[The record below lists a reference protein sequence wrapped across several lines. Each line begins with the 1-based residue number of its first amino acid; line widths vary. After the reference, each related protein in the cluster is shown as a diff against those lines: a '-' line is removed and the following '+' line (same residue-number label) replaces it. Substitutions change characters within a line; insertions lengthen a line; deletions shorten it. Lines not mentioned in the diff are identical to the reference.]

1 MIEMPDLRKP
11 DVIIA
16 IDPDV
21 TKSGVCSLRPKTRDL
36 TFGALD
42 FPHVLETIRATKESL
57 ADTGTMVVV
66 VEAGW
71 MNKSNWHLML
81 HDSKSQAAR
90 KGYDVGRNHETGHKI
105 VEVCKFLGIRVVEHI
120 PLVKHWQGKDGKITH
135 EELAY
140 FTGITKR
147 TNQDER
153 DAILLAWH
161 YAALPIR
168 IKVRKPGL

>member
-1 MIEMPDLRKP
+1 MIEFPRKRHHI
-11 DVIIA
+11 VIG
-16 IDPDV
+16 IDPDKE
-21 TKSGVCSLRPKTRDL
+21 KSGIGILDIGTRKL
-36 TFGALD
+36 ELQSMSFPVLLD
-42 FPHVLETIRATKESL
+42 YLQDMKKSMT
-57 ADTGTMVVV
+57 ADNRNFIVI

-120 PLVKHWQGKDGKITH
+120 PLVKRWQGKDGKITH

>member
-1 MIEMPDLRKP
+1 MIEFPSYQKP

-21 TKSGVCSLRPKTRDL
+21 TKSGVCTLQPKTRDL
-36 TFGALD
+36 KFDALD
-42 FPHVLETIRATKESL
+42 FPNVLELIRTTKDLTEPGKL
-57 ADTGTMVVV
+57 VVV

-71 MNKSNWHLML
+71 MNKNNWHLL
-81 HDSKSQAAR
+81 QYDSNAQAAR

-105 VEVCKFLGIRVVEHI
+105 VEVCKALGIRVVEHI
-120 PLVKHWQGKDGKITH
+120 PLVKHWRGKDGKITH

-153 DAILLAWH
+153 DAILLAWNF
-161 YAALPIR
+161 AALPIR
-168 IKVRKPGL
+168 VKVRH

>member
-1 MIEMPDLRKP
+1 MIEFPSYQKP

-21 TKSGVCSLRPKTRDL
+21 TKSGVCMLQPKTRDL
-36 TFGALD
+36 KFDALD
-42 FPHVLETIRATKESL
+42 FPNVLELIRTTKDLTEPGKL
-57 ADTGTMVVV
+57 VVV

-71 MNKSNWHLML
+71 MNKSNWHLL
-81 HDSKSQAAR
+81 QYDSNAQAAR

-105 VEVCKFLGIRVVEHI
+105 VEVCKALGIRVVEHI
-120 PLVKHWQGKDGKITH
+120 PLVKRWRGKDGKITH

-153 DAILLAWH
+153 DAILLAWNF
-161 YAALPIR
+161 AALPIR
-168 IKVRKPGL
+168 VKVRH

>member
-1 MIEMPDLRKP
+1 MIEFPSYQKP

-21 TKSGVCSLRPKTRDL
+21 TKSGVCTLQPKTRDL
-36 TFGALD
+36 KFDALD
-42 FPHVLETIRATKESL
+42 FPNVLELIRTTKDLTEPGKL
-57 ADTGTMVVV
+57 VVV

-71 MNKSNWHLML
+71 MNKSNWHLL
-81 HDSKSQAAR
+81 QYDSKAQAAR

-105 VEVCKFLGIRVVEHI
+105 VEVCKALGIRVVEHI
-120 PLVKHWQGKDGKITH
+120 PLVKRWRGKDGKITH

-153 DAILLAWH
+153 DAILLAWNF
-161 YAALPIR
+161 AALPIR
-168 IKVRKPGL
+168 VKVRH

>member
-1 MIEMPDLRKP
+1 MIEFPSYQKP
-11 DVIIA
+11 NVIIA

-21 TKSGVCSLRPKTRDL
+21 TKSGVCTLQPKTRDL
-36 TFGALD
+36 KFDALD
-42 FPHVLETIRATKESL
+42 FPNVLELIRTTKDLTEPGKL
-57 ADTGTMVVV
+57 VVV

-71 MNKSNWHLML
+71 MNKNNWHLL
-81 HDSKSQAAR
+81 QYDSKAQAAR

-105 VEVCKFLGIRVVEHI
+105 VEVCKALGIRVVEHI
-120 PLVKHWQGKDGKITH
+120 PLVKRWRGKDGKITH

-153 DAILLAWH
+153 DAILLAWNF
-161 YAALPIR
+161 AALPIR
-168 IKVRKPGL
+168 VKVFK

>member
-1 MIEMPDLRKP
+1 MIDFDAVRRKP

-21 TKSGVCSLRPKTRDL
+21 SKSGVCTLQPKTRQL
-36 TFGALD
+36 TSASLD
-42 FPHVLETIRATKESL
+42 FPSVLELVRATKDKMTDPEK
-57 ADTGTMVVV
+57 MVVV

-71 MNKSNWHLML
+71 MNKSNWHLS
-81 HDSKSQAAR
+81 HADSKQKAAA
-90 KGYDVGRNHETGHKI
+90 KGYDVGRNHETGRKI

-120 PLVKHWQGKDGKITH
+120 PLVKTWHGKDGKITH
-135 EELAY
+135 DELAC

-168 IKVRKPGL
+168 IKVHK

>member
-1 MIEMPDLRKP
+1 MIEFPSYQKP

-21 TKSGVCSLRPKTRDL
+21 TKSGVCTLQPKTRDL
-36 TFGALD
+36 KFDALD
-42 FPHVLETIRATKESL
+42 FPNVLELIRTTKDLTEPGKL
-57 ADTGTMVVV
+57 VVV

-71 MNKSNWHLML
+71 MNKNNWHLL
-81 HDSKSQAAR
+81 QYDSKAQAAR

-105 VEVCKFLGIRVVEHI
+105 VEVCKALGIRVVEHI
-120 PLVKHWQGKDGKITH
+120 PLVKHWRGKDGKITH

-153 DAILLAWH
+153 DAILLAWNF
-161 YAALPIR
+161 AALPIR
-168 IKVRKPGL
+168 VKVRH

>member
-1 MIEMPDLRKP
+1 MIDFEAAIRKP
-11 DVIIA
+11 DVIIG

-21 TKSGVCSLRPKTRDL
+21 EKSGVCTLQPKTREL
-36 TFGALD
+36 TFGKMD
-42 FPHVLETIRATKESL
+42 FPNVIEAIKATRDMMGKDEKL
-57 ADTGTMVVV
+57 VVV

-71 MNKSNWHLML
+71 MNRSNWHLA
-81 HDSKSQAAR
+81 HFDSKAIAAA
-90 KGYDVGRNHETGHKI
+90 KGYDVGRNHETGRKI
-105 VEVCKFLGIRVVEHI
+105 VEFCKFLGVRVVEHI
-120 PLVKHWQGKDGKITH
+120 PLVKGWKGKDGKITH

-161 YAALPIR
+161 YASLPVR
-168 IKVRKPGL
+168 IKVRK

>member
-1 MIEMPDLRKP
+1 MIEFPSYQKP
-11 DVIIA
+11 NVIIA

-21 TKSGVCSLRPKTRDL
+21 TKSGVCTLQPKTRDL
-36 TFGALD
+36 KFDALD
-42 FPHVLETIRATKESL
+42 FPNVLELIRTTKDLTEPGKL
-57 ADTGTMVVV
+57 VVV

-71 MNKSNWHLML
+71 MNKSNWHLL
-81 HDSKSQAAR
+81 QYDSKAQAAR

-105 VEVCKFLGIRVVEHI
+105 VEVCKALGIRVVEHI
-120 PLVKHWQGKDGKITH
+120 PLVKRWRGKDGKITH

-153 DAILLAWH
+153 DAILLAWNF
-161 YAALPIR
+161 AGLPIR
-168 IKVRKPGL
+168 VKVGR

>member
-1 MIEMPDLRKP
+1 MIEFPSYQKP

-21 TKSGVCSLRPKTRDL
+21 TKSGVCTLQPKTRDL
-36 TFGALD
+36 KFDALD
-42 FPHVLETIRATKESL
+42 FPNVLELIRTTKDLTEPGKL
-57 ADTGTMVVV
+57 VVV

-71 MNKSNWHLML
+71 MNKSNWHLL
-81 HDSKSQAAR
+81 QYDSKAQAAR

-105 VEVCKFLGIRVVEHI
+105 VEVCKALGIRVVEHI
-120 PLVKHWQGKDGKITH
+120 PLVKRWRGKDGKITH

>member
-1 MIEMPDLRKP
+1 MIEFPSYQKP

-21 TKSGVCSLRPKTRDL
+21 TKSGVCTLQPKTRDL
-36 TFGALD
+36 KFDALD
-42 FPHVLETIRATKESL
+42 FPNVLELIRTTKDLTEPGKL
-57 ADTGTMVVV
+57 VVV

-71 MNKSNWHLML
+71 MNKNNWHLL
-81 HDSKSQAAR
+81 QYDSKAQAAR

-105 VEVCKFLGIRVVEHI
+105 VEVCKALGIRVVEHI
-120 PLVKHWQGKDGKITH
+120 PLVKHWRGKDGKITH

-153 DAILLAWH
+153 DAILLAWNF
-161 YAALPIR
+161 AALPIR
-168 IKVRKPGL
+168 VKVSH

>member
-1 MIEMPDLRKP
+1 MIEFPSYQKP

-21 TKSGVCSLRPKTRDL
+21 TKSGVCMLQPKTRDL
-36 TFGALD
+36 KFDALD
-42 FPHVLETIRATKESL
+42 FPNVLELIRTTKDLTEPGKL
-57 ADTGTMVVV
+57 VVV

-71 MNKSNWHLML
+71 MNKSNWHLL
-81 HDSKSQAAR
+81 QYDSNAQAAR

-105 VEVCKFLGIRVVEHI
+105 VEVCKALEIRVVEHI
-120 PLVKHWQGKDGKITH
+120 PLVKRWRGKDGKITH

-153 DAILLAWH
+153 DAILLAWNF
-161 YAALPIR
+161 AALPIR
-168 IKVRKPGL
+168 VKVHH

>member
-1 MIEMPDLRKP
+1 MIEFPSHQKP

-21 TKSGVCSLRPKTRDL
+21 TKSGVCTLQPKTRDL
-36 TFGALD
+36 KFDALD
-42 FPHVLETIRATKESL
+42 FPNVLELIRTTKDLTEPGKL
-57 ADTGTMVVV
+57 VVV

-71 MNKSNWHLML
+71 MNKSNWHLL
-81 HDSKSQAAR
+81 QYDSKAQAAR

-105 VEVCKFLGIRVVEHI
+105 VEVCKALGIRVVEHI
-120 PLVKHWQGKDGKITH
+120 PLVKRWRGKDGKITH

-153 DAILLAWH
+153 DAILLAWNF
-161 YAALPIR
+161 AALPIR
-168 IKVRKPGL
+168 VKVRH

>member
-1 MIEMPDLRKP
+1 MIEFPSYQKP

-21 TKSGVCSLRPKTRDL
+21 TKSGVCTLQPKTRDL
-36 TFGALD
+36 KFDALD
-42 FPHVLETIRATKESL
+42 FPNVLELIRTTKDLTEPGKL
-57 ADTGTMVVV
+57 VVV

-71 MNKSNWHLML
+71 MNKNNWHLL
-81 HDSKSQAAR
+81 QYDSNAQAAR

-105 VEVCKFLGIRVVEHI
+105 VEVCKALGIRVVEHI
-120 PLVKHWQGKDGKITH
+120 PLVKRWRGKDGKITH

-153 DAILLAWH
+153 DAILLAWNF
-161 YAALPIR
+161 AALPIR
-168 IKVRKPGL
+168 VKVRH

>member
-1 MIEMPDLRKP
+1 MIEFPSYQKP

-21 TKSGVCSLRPKTRDL
+21 TKSGVCTLQPKTRDL
-36 TFGALD
+36 KFDALD
-42 FPHVLETIRATKESL
+42 FPNVLELIRTTKDLTEPGKL
-57 ADTGTMVVV
+57 VVV

-71 MNKSNWHLML
+71 MNKSNWHLL
-81 HDSKSQAAR
+81 QYDSKAQAAR

-105 VEVCKFLGIRVVEHI
+105 VEVCKALGIRVVEHI
-120 PLVKHWQGKDGKITH
+120 PLVKRWRGKDGKITH

-153 DAILLAWH
+153 DAILLAWNF
-161 YAALPIR
+161 AGLPIR
-168 IKVRKPGL
+168 VKVGR